1 MMDVPADPSRNT
13 RTRILD
19 VFSAHLAA
27 QGYGGVSL
35 DAVAREVG
43 IRKPS
48 LYHHFP
54 EGKESVY
61 REAALQQIAGQ
72 VTRMR
77 SVLET
82 GGALEDTLVGLAS
95 LHLDVEPGASALDQ
109 QIYDATRHVSD
120 YVRAEGSRAYVGGL
134 IGPVVDLMRRAVDD
148 GSLIGDPSFLAW
160 SFLGLA
166 SSVAPIPD
174 DVGMPPD
181 RRGEQNARSVQA
193 VVDLFLD
200 GARAR

>member
-1 MMDVPADPSRNT
+1 MELALELMAERGARGMSMRD
-13 RTRILD
+13 
-19 VFSAHLAA
+19 LAA
-27 QGYGGVSL
+27 AAGMN
-35 DAVAREVG
+35 VA
-43 IRKPS
+43 S

-72 VTRMR
+72 MTRMR
-77 SVLET
+77 AALDAGANLES
-82 GGALEDTLVGLAS
+82 TLVGLAS
-95 LHLDVEPGASALDQ
+95 LHLDVEPGAAALDQ

-120 YVRAEGSRAYVGGL
+120 DVRAEVSGAYVGGL
-134 IGPVVDLMRRAVDD
+134 IEPVVDLMRRAVDD
-148 GSLIGDPSFLAW
+148 GTLAGDPSFLAW

-166 SSVAPIPD
+166 SSAAPIPD

-181 RRGEQNARSVQA
+181 RRGEQSARSVRA

>member
-1 MMDVPADPSRNT
+1 MTTMPTD
-13 RTRILD
+13 RTRDTRQEIVHRFADQLAAAGYLGASLD
-19 VFSAHLAA
+19 V
-27 QGYGGVSL
+27 
-35 DAVAREVG
+35 VAREVG
-43 IRKPS
+43 IKKAS

-72 VTRMR
+72 VTRLR
-77 SVLET
+77 GVLEAD
-82 GGALEDTLVGLAS
+82 GALEDTLVGLAS

-120 YVRAEGSRAYVGGL
+120 DVRAEVSDAYVGGL
-134 IGPVVDLMRRAVDD
+134 IEPVVDLMRGAVTD
-148 GSLIGDPSFLAW
+148 GVLTGDPSFLAW

-181 RRGEQNARSVQA
+181 RRGEQSARSVRA

-200 GARAR
+200 GARSR